1 METCNNCQ
9 KLEMKIKE
17 LELKNKQLQRA
28 LELDYPLLHNELLDI
43 KFILNMID
51 SKHIESFAHFVRR
64 AKKWSDNIGDG
75 LVNDLNDKRARAG
88 ASSQPQ
94 NDTDDMSIHLIG
106 TVKNGKVCAHG

>member
-17 LELKNKQLQRA
+17 LELQNKQLQKA
-28 LELDYPLLHNELLDI
+28 LKTDYPLLHNELLDI
-43 KFILNMID
+43 KFILN
-51 SKHIESFAHFVRR
+51 IESFAHFVRR

-75 LVNDLNDKRARAG
+75 LVNDLNDKRSRG
-88 ASSQPQ
+88 ASTQPQ
-94 NDTDDMSIHLIG
+94 NNHDDMSIPLIG